1 MPQHTFAAILASS
14 LIAAFTPSIARAQA
28 RTSVGESATKIS
40 DHVWT
45 ILGFPNIGIVVGND
59 ATLVVDT
66 GLGPRN
72 GAAVAA
78 IAGKLSHNSRLYLT
92 TTHFHPEHAAGE
104 PAFPPG
110 TILIRNAVQQQDMR
124 DQGQQILDLFSE
136 RSAENKALLAN
147 VHLRE
152 PDILFQK
159 DASIDLGGGVT
170 ARLMWLG
177 EAHTKGDELILVEP
191 DSTLISGDV
200 VQNKTVPG
208 ISRGGG
214 TPATWLAVLDQLA
227 ALHVMHVLPDHSAPG
242 PGSLVDDERAFIAGV
257 QTRAMELKRQGV
269 AAEAAG
275 KQIAAE
281 WKAKYPDWPNMDRVS
296 GFAQQVWNEK

>member
-1 MPQHTFAAILASS
+1 MLQHKLAAILALSA
-14 LIAAFTPSIARAQA
+14 LAAFIPASASAQG
-28 RTSVGESATKIS
+28 RTAVGQSATKVS

-45 ILGFPNIGIVVGND
+45 IIGFPNIGIVIGGD

-78 IAGKLSHNSRLYLT
+78 IVGQLSHNSRLYLT

-104 PAFPPG
+104 PGFPAG

-124 DQGQQILDLFSE
+124 EQGQEILDFFSQ
-136 RSAENKALLAN
+136 RSPQNKELLAN
-147 VHLRE
+147 LHLRE
-152 PDILFQK
+152 PDIVFQK
-159 DASIDLGGGVT
+159 EATINLGGGVT

-177 EAHTKGDELILVEP
+177 EAHTRGDELILVEP

-200 VQNKTVPG
+200 VQNKTIPG
-208 ISRGGG
+208 ISGGGG
-214 TPATWLAVLDQLA
+214 TPATWLAVLDQLVP
-227 ALHVMHVLPDHSAPG
+227 LHVAHVLPDHSAPG
-242 PGSLVDDERAFIAGV
+242 PGSLVDDERAFIADV
-257 QTRAMELKRQGV
+257 QTRAAELRRQGV
-269 AAEAAG
+269 SAEAAG

-281 WKAKYPDWPNMDRVS
+281 LKTKYPDWPNMDRVS
-296 GFAQQVWNEK
+296 GFVQHVWDEK

>member
-1 MPQHTFAAILASS
+1 MPQHKLATILALSALTAS
-14 LIAAFTPSIARAQA
+14 TASVASAQG
-28 RTSVGESATKIS
+28 RTSVGQSATKIS

-45 ILGFPNIGIVVGND
+45 ILGFPNIGIVIGGD

-78 IAGKLSHNSRLYLT
+78 IVGQISHNSRLYLT

-110 TILIRNAVQQQDMR
+110 TILIRNAEQQQDMHEH
-124 DQGQQILDLFSE
+124 GQEMLDFFSN
-136 RSAENKALLAN
+136 SSPQMKGLLAN

-152 PDILFQK
+152 PDIVFQK
-159 DASIDLGGGVT
+159 EATIDLGGGVT

-200 VQNKTVPG
+200 VQNKAIPG
-208 ISRGGG
+208 IFRDGG
-214 TPATWLAVLDQLA
+214 TPATWLAVLDQLVP
-227 ALHVMHVLPDHSAPG
+227 LHVMHVLPDHSAPG
-242 PGSLVDDERAFIAGV
+242 PGSLVDDERAFIADV
-257 QTRAMELKRQGV
+257 QTRAAERKRQGV
-269 AAEAAG
+269 SAEAAG

-281 WKAKYPDWPNMDRVS
+281 LKTKYPDWPNMDRVS
-296 GFAQQVWNEK
+296 GFVQRVWDEK

>member
-1 MPQHTFAAILASS
+1 MLQHKLAAILALSA
-14 LIAAFTPSIARAQA
+14 LAAFIPASASAQG
-28 RTSVGESATKIS
+28 RTAVGQSATKVS

-45 ILGFPNIGIVVGND
+45 IIGFPNIGIVIGGD

-78 IAGKLSHNSRLYLT
+78 IVGQLSHNSRLYLT

-104 PAFPPG
+104 PGFPAG

-124 DQGQQILDLFSE
+124 EQGQEILDFFSQ
-136 RSAENKALLAN
+136 RSPQNKELLAN
-147 VHLRE
+147 LHLRE
-152 PDILFQK
+152 PDIVFQK
-159 DASIDLGGGVT
+159 EATIDLGGGVA

-177 EAHTKGDELILVEP
+177 EAHTRGDELILVEP

-200 VQNKTVPG
+200 VQNKTIPG
-208 ISRGGG
+208 ISGGGG
-214 TPATWLAVLDQLA
+214 TPATWLAVLDQLVP
-227 ALHVMHVLPDHSAPG
+227 LHVAHVLPDHSAPG
-242 PGSLVDDERAFIAGV
+242 PGSLVDDERAFIADV
-257 QTRAMELKRQGV
+257 QTRAAELRRQGV
-269 AAEAAG
+269 SAEAAG

-281 WKAKYPDWPNMDRVS
+281 LKTKYPDWPNMDRVS
-296 GFAQQVWNEK
+296 GFVQHVWDEK